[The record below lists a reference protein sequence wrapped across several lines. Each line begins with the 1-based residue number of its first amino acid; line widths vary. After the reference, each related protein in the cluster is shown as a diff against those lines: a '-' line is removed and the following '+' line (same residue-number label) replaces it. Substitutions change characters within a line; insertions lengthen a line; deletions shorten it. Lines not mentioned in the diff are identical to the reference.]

1 MNPDQI
7 TNPTCSLT
15 RHIPWVHN
23 IADLFEVNPNQITNP
38 TCSLT
43 SHVPWVD
50 NIADL
55 IEVNPDQNYAS
66 YMLTH

>member
-1 MNPDQI
+1 M
-7 TNPTCSLT
+7 
-15 RHIPWVHN
+15 PWVHN

-50 NIADL
+50 SIVDL
-55 IEVNPDQNYAS
+55 FEANPNQI
-66 YMLTH
+66 THPTC